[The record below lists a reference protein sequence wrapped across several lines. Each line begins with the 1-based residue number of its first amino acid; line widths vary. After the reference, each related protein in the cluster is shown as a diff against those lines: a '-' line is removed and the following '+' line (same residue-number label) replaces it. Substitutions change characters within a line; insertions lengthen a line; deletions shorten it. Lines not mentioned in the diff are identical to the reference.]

1 MFLFKIN
8 VLGTI
13 NKDIILTENNTV
25 SIGGVRFNQQDVKKS
40 EVIKQNGQ
48 EMNSVFLN
56 DGTHVVYPNQNPENQ
71 SSIMQQ
77 NGNKVVQVPSH
88 GGNLMY
94 LNQTVEDPTFKETT
108 FNKLDNAQITG
119 TEGKDDYRL
128 KGCKDTS
135 VNISQKDGVEDNVSV
150 RKYKAKGE
158 EKRYSS
164 GVTIAMTENDN
175 ASVRQK
181 KE

>member
-1 MFLFKIN
+1 MSENQSIN
-8 VLGTI
+8 
-13 NKDIILTENNTV
+13 
-25 SIGGVRFNQQDVKKS
+25 IGGVRFNSQDVKKS

-56 DGTHVVYPNQNPENQ
+56 DGTHVVFPNQDAKNDA
-71 SSIMQQ
+71 SILQQ
-77 NGNKVVQVPSH
+77 NGHKAVKRENTH
-88 GGNLMY
+88 YNRGGQFY
-94 LNQTVEDPTFKETT
+94 DIVEDSSYKETT

-135 VNISQKDGVEDNVSV
+135 VDISQDDGVEDKVSV
-150 RKYKAKGE
+150 RKFKSEDG

-164 GVTIAMTENDN
+164 GVNVDSN
-175 ASVRQK
+175 WPDRVSVRQK
-181 KE
+181 KD